1 MAARHNCV
9 YICPCYFILPYARTT
24 DCQIQTVLEDEY
36 LKWIHGF
43 ANHLGGR
50 IFIDIDDKGTVSGL
64 TDAKKLLENI
74 PNKIVKHLGLVV
86 DVKLHV

>member
-1 MAARHNCV
+1 
-9 YICPCYFILPYARTT
+9 
-24 DCQIQTVLEDEY
+24 
-36 LKWIHGF
+36 
-43 ANHLGGR
+43 LGGR